1 MNQEP
6 VTEPINEGDNTPATK
21 GELKAVAKD
30 VKAVAKDVATLAND
44 LDDLA
49 EATQKGFEEITT
61 KVDGLASKVE
71 GLATKQDVER
81 ILNEFKVVAEN
92 IHKDVAGANKDQIDL
107 WTNQVPDH
115 EDRIVD
121 LEEHAGIQTGPR
133 FQHIK

>member
-6 VTEPINEGDNTPATK
+6 VTEPINEGDNTPATNGK
-21 GELKAVAKD
+21 LKAVAKD
-30 VKAVAKDVATLAND
+30 VKAVAKDLATLAND

-61 KVDGLASKVE
+61 KVDGLASMVE

-81 ILNEFKVVAEN
+81 ILNEFKVVTEN

-115 EDRIVD
+115 EDRIGD

-133 FQHIK
+133 FQRIK